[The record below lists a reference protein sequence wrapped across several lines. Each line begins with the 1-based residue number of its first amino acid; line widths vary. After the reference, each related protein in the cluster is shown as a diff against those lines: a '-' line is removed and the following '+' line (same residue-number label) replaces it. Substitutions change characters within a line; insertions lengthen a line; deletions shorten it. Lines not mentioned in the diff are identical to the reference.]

1 MRRSLK
7 IGLLAAAMTVAA
19 CSGVMA
25 GDMSGSFGNTVVCTY
40 PDGKATKVYLEAGGA
55 YSVVTPDG
63 KSAKGTWADDGTNVC
78 YTQTD
83 PPFGPGEKPVCNSSA
98 AKKVGDSWSVT
109 DPRGG
114 VCTAVLTAGHV

>member
-7 IGLLAAAMTVAA
+7 IGLLAAAATVLAGSAA
-19 CSGVMA
+19 MA
-25 GDMSGSFGNTVVCTY
+25 DMSGMTGNTVVCTY
-40 PDGKATKVYLEAGGA
+40 PDGKATHVYPEAGGG

-63 KSAKGTWADDGTNVC
+63 KSVKGTWADDGTNVC

-98 AKKVGDSWSVT
+98 PKKVGDSWSVT